1 MTPPD
6 RITLWCAAQSAPE
19 AVAQAKA
26 RALADGWR
34 LVPSPQHPEG
44 VVRVEYR
51 PATGSP
57 AWDVTLEV
65 GL

>member
-1 MTPPD
+1 MTPTLPD

-19 AVAQAKA
+19 AVTQAKA
-26 RALADGWR
+26 RALAHGWQV
-34 LVPSPQHPEG
+34 LD

-65 GL
+65 SA